1 LRAAGLRV
9 RRLSRAGDV
18 AARAIVLGWPFFH
31 EALEDARWRPFRS
44 PWSPAAAGAATT
56 RLLPLLLAGVTLR
69 ESDALDDEL
78 ERQALELEALK
89 LEAASCDSANAGVA
103 GIVLERLALP
113 RHGGAPARRRAAGAQ
128 AS

>member
-1 LRAAGLRV
+1 MLA
-9 RRLSRAGDV
+9 
-18 AARAIVLGWPFFH
+18 FFH

-56 RLLPLLLAGVTLR
+56 RLLPLLLAPVDVTLR

-89 LEAASCDSANAGVA
+89 LEAPQ
-103 GIVLERLALP
+103 LE
-113 RHGGAPARRRAAGAQ
+113 APQLQ
-128 AS
+128 APQLQA